1 MANRSYGQYC
11 GLALALDRIG
21 DRWTLLIVRELL
33 PGPARFG
40 ELHDALPGI
49 ATNLLT
55 RRLRDL
61 EDAGLLER
69 TTLPAPANVPVYEL
83 TPLGRALGPVV
94 REISLWGVRF
104 MEGAEFQR
112 PANPRSMVMG
122 MSVMA
127 STVSIDGLEAT
138 LHLLLDGYD
147 IAITLDGEQAD
158 FSLGAP
164 PESDASIATDY
175 EPLVAMLKGRA
186 TPHELIDDG
195 KIVITGD
202 ADAAMCLFELFR
214 RVRESTSAALA

>member
-40 ELHDALPGI
+40 ELHEALPGI

-61 EDAGLLER
+61 EEAGLLER
-69 TTLPAPANVPVYEL
+69 KTLPSPANVPVYEL
-83 TPLGRALGPVV
+83 SALGQGLGPVV

-104 MEGAEFQR
+104 MDDAEFER

-127 STVSIDGLEAT
+127 STVSIDGLNAR

-147 IAITLDGEQAD
+147 ISTVMDGQQAD
-158 FSLGAP
+158 FSLGVP
-164 PESDASIATDY
+164 PEPDAKIETDY
-175 EPLVAMLKGRA
+175 EPLIAMLRGRA
-186 TPHELIDDG
+186 TPDEMIAEG
-195 KIVITGD
+195 TVVITGD
-202 ADAAMCLFELFR
+202 QDAAMSFFELFR
-214 RVRESTSAALA
+214 RVRESMAAVPA

>member
-40 ELHDALPGI
+40 ELHEALPGI

-61 EDAGLLER
+61 EEAGLLER

-83 TPLGRALGPVV
+83 SLLGEGLGPVV
-94 REISLWGVRF
+94 REISLWGARF
-104 MEGAEFQR
+104 MEDAEFQR
-112 PANPRSMVMG
+112 PANPRSMIMG

-127 STVSIDGLEAT
+127 STVSMEDLDAT
-138 LHLLLDGYD
+138 VHLLLDGYD
-147 IAITLDGEQAD
+147 ISIVMDGASAD
-158 FSLGAP
+158 FSLGIP
-164 PESDASIATDY
+164 PEADAGIETDY
-175 EPLVAMLKGRA
+175 EPLVAILKGRA
-186 TPHELIDDG
+186 TPDELIAEG
-195 KIVITGD
+195 KVVISGD
-202 ADAAMCLFELFR
+202 ESAARSFFELFR
-214 RVRESTSAALA
+214 RVRESMAAVPA